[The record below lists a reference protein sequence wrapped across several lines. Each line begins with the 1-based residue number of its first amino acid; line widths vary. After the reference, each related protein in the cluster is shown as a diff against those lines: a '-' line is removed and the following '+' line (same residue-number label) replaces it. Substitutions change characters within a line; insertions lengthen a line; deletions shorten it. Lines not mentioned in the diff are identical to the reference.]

1 MDIPYSSMGTI
12 EDYEATWKPKRI
24 QFRDHVR
31 CVASLFKRYFEKFKT
46 SDSWKVL
53 IECVDEITE
62 PGVRVYSGVCTVQVQ
77 FHVDTFFSMNDLEKK
92 ETTLDLMRKGIYTII
107 SEEGWNEA
115 PFEKAFEQV
124 MAVKLVNEWF
134 WKKPLLS
141 SDRKYKASLYIV
153 HEVTVVKAYLIIL
166 NKNNREV
173 LRLEAFKERPNE
185 WNYAR
190 YLGKLVWLSQNEV
203 VLFNKNNETVRK
215 ATVSYEE

>member
-1 MDIPYSSMGTI
+1 M
-12 EDYEATWKPKRI
+12 
-24 QFRDHVR
+24 V
-31 CVASLFKRYFEKFKT
+31 
-46 SDSWKVL
+46 
-53 IECVDEITE
+53 
-62 PGVRVYSGVCTVQVQ
+62 
-77 FHVDTFFSMNDLEKK
+77 LEK
-92 ETTLDLMRKGIYTII
+92 
-107 SEEGWNEA
+107 A
-115 PFEKAFEQV
+115 
-124 MAVKLVNEWF
+124 
-134 WKKPLLS
+134 LLS